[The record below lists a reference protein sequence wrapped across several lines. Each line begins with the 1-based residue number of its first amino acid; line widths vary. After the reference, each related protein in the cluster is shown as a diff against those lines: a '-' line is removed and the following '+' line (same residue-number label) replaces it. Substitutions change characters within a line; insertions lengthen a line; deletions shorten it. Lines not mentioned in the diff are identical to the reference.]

1 MATFYLNHEAELY
14 HYGVKGMKWGKHK
27 SKYDY
32 FTPSFTNSFGKMR
45 GYDAAA
51 NGGPSKWQ
59 PDLNDM
65 SPSERTKYLVKKSK
79 LTRYGPEGTFGR
91 AVSRV
96 KESLKPPKMSRE
108 EYEENLANK
117 KKQQDLK
124 LSEKQAYEKKD
135 DFRKK
140 STTEFYENKDK
151 AKDNARAAAERAHMN
166 ARDARQK
173 AVDAQNRVLAEQEKA
188 RARRKKK
195 EQANYK
201 KNRSYTLRYRR

>member
-32 FTPSFTNSFGKMR
+32 FTPAFTNSFGKMR
-45 GYDAAA
+45 GQDAARK
-51 NGGPSKWQ
+51 GGPSKYQ

-65 SPSERTKYLVKKSK
+65 SPSERTKYLVKKNK
-79 LTRYGPEGTFGR
+79 LMRYGPEGTFGR

-96 KESLKPPKMSRE
+96 KESFKPPKMSKE
-108 EYEENLANK
+108 EYEEHLANK

-124 LSEKQAYEKKD
+124 LSEKQASEKKD

-151 AKDNARAAAERAHMN
+151 ARAAAERAHKN
-166 ARDARQK
+166 AMDARHR

-195 EQANYK
+195 EQENYK
-201 KNRSYTLRYRR
+201 KNRSYYKH